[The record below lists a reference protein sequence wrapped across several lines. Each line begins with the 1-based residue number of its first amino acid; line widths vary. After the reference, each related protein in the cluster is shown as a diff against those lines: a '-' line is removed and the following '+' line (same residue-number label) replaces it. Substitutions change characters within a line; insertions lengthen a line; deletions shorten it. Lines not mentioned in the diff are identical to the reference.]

1 MEGTL
6 LVGTSLLV
14 ELASRSTTDEGPR
27 AVWEVVEW
35 LEGAKE
41 EARTGWPALSA
52 LKMAVQMLVEEEEE
66 VS

>member
-14 ELASRSTTDEGPR
+14 ELASRSTTDEGPG
-27 AVWEVVEW
+27 AVWEVVEE
-35 LEGAKE
+35 LGGAKE
-41 EARTGWPALSA
+41 AKTGWPALTA
-52 LKMAVQMLVEEEEE
+52 LKRAVQMLVEEEE

>member
-14 ELASRSTTDEGPR
+14 ELATRSTTDEGPG
-27 AVWEVVEW
+27 AVWEVVEE

-41 EARTGWPALSA
+41 AKAGWPALSA
-52 LKMAVQMLVEEEEE
+52 LTMAVQMMVEEEE

>member
-1 MEGTL
+1 MEGTV

-14 ELASRSTTDEGPR
+14 ELASRSTTDEGPG
-27 AVWEVVEW
+27 AVWEVVEE

-41 EARTGWPALSA
+41 AKTGWPALSA

>member
-14 ELASRSTTDEGPR
+14 ELASRSTTDEGPG
-27 AVWEVVEW
+27 AVWEVVEE
-35 LEGAKE
+35 LEAAK

-52 LKMAVQMLVEEEEE
+52 LKMAAQVLVEEEE

>member
-14 ELASRSTTDEGPR
+14 ELASRSTTDEEPR
-27 AVWEVVEW
+27 AVCVVVEG

-41 EARTGWPALSA
+41 EAKTGWLALSA
-52 LKMAVQMLVEEEEE
+52 LKMAVQMLVEEEE

>member
-1 MEGTL
+1 M
-6 LVGTSLLV
+6 VGTSLLV

-41 EARTGWPALSA
+41 AKTGWLALTA
-52 LKMAVQMLVEEEEE
+52 LKRAVQMLVEEEEE

>member
-14 ELASRSTTDEGPR
+14 ELASRSTTDEGPG
-27 AVWEVVEW
+27 AVCVVEEC
-35 LEGAKE
+35 LEGAK

-52 LKMAVQMLVEEEEE
+52 LKMAVQMLVEEEE

>member
-1 MEGTL
+1 MEGTV

-14 ELASRSTTDEGPR
+14 ELASRSTMDEGPG
-27 AVWEVVEW
+27 AVWEVVEE

-41 EARTGWPALSA
+41 AKTGWPALSA
-52 LKMAVQMLVEEEEE
+52 LKRAVQILVEVEE

>member
-6 LVGTSLLV
+6 LVGTSLLE
-14 ELASRSTTDEGPR
+14 ELASRSTTDEGPG
-27 AVWEVVEW
+27 AVWEVVEE

-41 EARTGWPALSA
+41 AKAGWPALSA
-52 LKMAVQMLVEEEEE
+52 LTMAVQMMVEEEE